1 MFNPNDPYSQPP
13 QDNPYDAS
21 NQYNPN
27 YSNSQDPR
35 SGFTGAN
42 TPYPRTQRRRQ
53 SGCLGCLLS
62 LGIFGG
68 LLFLLAQFSDIWSS
82 SPAFYV
88 QGDNPFAVS
97 QLWIT
102 GAIVWIIG
110 ALVLFIFRALRLIS
124 GKRERPIRSLAATF
138 LGLTIFAFFIV
149 LLIWGSV
156 FNPNIGMTRTSFM
169 RTTVSIDNGTTVH
182 FHNPADGVTQILCV
196 GVNQRCRA
204 GDSDPSQLDRGL
216 VIQPGQT
223 VNVAFYADGTYQIT
237 SKTTPNMNLTIDVT
251 TPDNSGGD

>member
-1 MFNPNDPYSQPP
+1 
-13 QDNPYDAS
+13 
-21 NQYNPN
+21 
-27 YSNSQDPR
+27 
-35 SGFTGAN
+35 
-42 TPYPRTQRRRQ
+42 
-53 SGCLGCLLS
+53 
-62 LGIFGG
+62 
-68 LLFLLAQFSDIWSS
+68 
-82 SPAFYV
+82 V

-182 FHNPADGVTQILCV
+182 FHNPADGATQILCV